1 MSNLKFEKKYL
12 EKKFQQSEKFLKIFV
27 IAGPSTYLVFAIADY
42 HKYPNL
48 LTEFISIR
56 LAFCLITL
64 AMFYLNRKTLS
75 YLSNQIFN
83 LNLALFASIGI
94 SIMLFRSEGPSSSYY
109 SGINLTALFTL
120 MTSALSTRFF
130 YLSLMAAYLPYYT
143 VCYIQYD
150 KFSNWS
156 EFLVLN
162 IFNIG
167 TIVCLTLNHYK
178 RESDLKTIVITEI
191 ALEEELENRE
201 KIIKQKTEEATQL
214 NQLSSQFSPQ
224 VVNAIKSGQISIEKD
239 VQRSK
244 ICALFIDIVKS
255 TDKVTTLNESD
266 VRLSLE
272 RFLDS
277 TISTFLK
284 YDLTIDK
291 FHGDGVLAYSNMP
304 IKHEDFIERTCI
316 AAFEAVQLIK
326 RDSEFYNNH
335 WKSEL
340 QVRVGISVGYANVGF
355 YGNKKYFKT
364 FTAIG
369 SPLPYA
375 SRLTSIAEPNQILVD
390 HEIASKLSLSN
401 FEIKNCGVKLLKG
414 FQSNN
419 NSVFE
424 IVSTPY
430 SDVINKTDVL
440 TCPVHISSVL
450 YLDTTSSGQHVYKC
464 RDCNY
469 RISTILPKADAKPK
483 VAS

>member
-1 MSNLKFEKKYL
+1 MGSSNFEIKY
-12 EKKFQQSEKFLKIFV
+12 ENKKFQQSEKFLKIFV
-27 IAGPSTYLVFAIADY
+27 IAGPLTYLIFGIADY
-42 HKYPNL
+42 YKYPNQ

-56 LAFCLITL
+56 LVFCILTM
-64 AMFYLNRKTLS
+64 AMFFINRKTLS
-75 YLSNQIFN
+75 FLSNQIFN
-83 LNLALFASIGI
+83 VNLALIASAGI
-94 SIMLFRSEGPSSSYY
+94 SIMLYSSEGPSSSYY
-109 SGINLTALFTL
+109 AGINLTALFTL

-130 YLSLMAAYLPYYT
+130 YLALTAAYLPYYT
-143 VCYIQYD
+143 VCVLQYD
-150 KFSNWS
+150 KFSSWN
-156 EFLVLN
+156 EFFVLN
-162 IFNIG
+162 IFNAG

-178 RESDLKTIVITEI
+178 RESDLKTIVNTEL
-191 ALEEELENRE
+191 ALESELVNRE
-201 KIIKQKTEEATQL
+201 KIILQKTEEATQL

-224 VVNAIKSGQISIEKD
+224 VVAAIKSGNISIDKD
-239 VQRSK
+239 VQRAK

-266 VRLSLE
+266 VRKSLE

-277 TISTFLK
+277 TLTTFLK

-304 IKHEDFIERTCI
+304 INHEDYIERTCI
-316 AAFEAVQLIK
+316 AAYEAVQLIQL
-326 RDSEFYNNH
+326 DAEFYKEH

-340 QVRVGISVGYANVGF
+340 QVRVGIAVGYANVGF

-375 SRLTSIAEPNQILVD
+375 SRLTSIALPNQILVD

-401 FEIKNCGVKLLKG
+401 FEIVNCGAKLLKG
-414 FQSNN
+414 FESNS

-424 IVSTPY
+424 LVATPF
-430 SDVINKTDVL
+430 SSHLNKTETL

-450 YLDTTSSGQHVYKC
+450 YLDTTSKGEHVYKC

-469 RISTILPKADAKPK
+469 RIATLLPNTNSKPN
-483 VAS
+483 AA